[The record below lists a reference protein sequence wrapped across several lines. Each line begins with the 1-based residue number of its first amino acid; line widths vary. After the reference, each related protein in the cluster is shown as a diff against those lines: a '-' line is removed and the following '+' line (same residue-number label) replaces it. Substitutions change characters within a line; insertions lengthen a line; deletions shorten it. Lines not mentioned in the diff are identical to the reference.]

1 MAWGNFILD
10 SGFDVTAPVTKF
22 RLVKLTAAET
32 VGAVTGIA
40 DVPIGVAQYGVAA
53 AEITKGKTAS
63 IRVLGVSEAEASIA
77 IPVGSLVT
85 QEADGRVSAYVAASG
100 KRVVGICVGHP
111 AAVAG
116 DRIALLFQP
125 ALGVA

>member
-10 SGFDVTAPVTKF
+10 SGFDVTAAITKF

-40 DVPIGVAQYGVAA
+40 DVPIGVAQYGIATAEVA
-53 AEITKGKTAS
+53 KGKNAS
-63 IRVLGVSEAEASIA
+63 IRVLGVSEAEAAGAIA
-77 IPVGSLVT
+77 VGVLVT
-85 QEADGRVSAYVAASG
+85 QEADGRVSALVGASG
-100 KRVVGICVGHP
+100 KRIVGICVGAP
-111 AAVAG
+111 AAAAG

-125 ALGVA
+125 ALGLA